1 VAQRTNATAVESI
14 SPERGSRLVEI
25 AVDGADTDAHRFYE
39 RHGYT
44 DTEAGQGLPS
54 FYYRRAIQGSAFR
67 GECAQRGQLRGI
79 Q

>member
-54 FYYRRAIQGSAFR
+54 FYYRRAI
-67 GECAQRGQLRGI
+67 
-79 Q
+79 